1 MSPRAAAW
9 AARFKRAMPIV
20 TVAVFGA
27 ALWMLGRELAAHR
40 IDEIMAYLGRL
51 PPLVL
56 VGAVAMT
63 VASYATLVCYDL
75 SALHYVRRRLP
86 LRDVAI
92 ASFVSYAFSNT
103 IGFAAVTGGSV
114 RYRLYSAAG
123 LNGFEI
129 AAVVV
134 FCTLTFGIGALAIS
148 GLVLLLEPHLVTGVL
163 PLQPGI
169 VRSIGSAL
177 LALLLAYFI
186 FISLKPER
194 LRIRQWRVQLPTLGL
209 SLAQVAIATVDMM
222 FAAAALWL
230 LMPAGTDM
238 DYGRFLGIYVVA
250 TTLGIL
256 SHVPGGLGVFETVM
270 LLMVPAPAGQ
280 MFGALLAFRVVY
292 YLLPLGGA
300 ALLLA
305 FTEIAERQH
314 RLLRTAALLGNTVSR
329 VAPHILAAATFLG
342 GALLLFSGAVPEL
355 TPRVA
360 LVRSI
365 VPEPLLELGNL
376 IGGIAGIGMLL
387 LSHSLLRRLQTAWWL
402 TLLLVAAGIVSA
414 VLKGF
419 DYDEA
424 GVLLVIFVALLPA
437 RPLFYR
443 HAPLLGD
450 RFGPAWLTAIAITL
464 AAAGWLGF
472 FSYKHVTFTGDLWLQ
487 FSLDASAPRVLRAAL
502 AVAVTAVTF
511 GLAVLLTP
519 APPRPILPGPAEL
532 AEAARII
539 RRSPVAAANLALLG
553 DKHLLFDDAGDA
565 FLMYGVRGRSWVAL
579 GDPVGPAAIG
589 AELVWRFQELSHRHD
604 GLALFYD
611 VGPAGLPLYLD
622 LGLTPLKLGE
632 EAWLDLPGFQLA
644 GGTRDA
650 LAQACRRARREG
662 AAFELLPAGAA
673 EPALAELE
681 ALSDAWLAERRH
693 GRERGFALGAFAP
706 GYLRG
711 CPIAVVRQAGRI
723 VAFANL
729 LTGAD
734 RAEVALDL
742 MRSLPGTPPVLL
754 DLLVVDSVAWAR
766 DQGYARFNLGLA
778 PPAGLEGRPLGPLWS
793 RAGAEIFN
801 RGGPFDDFRR
811 LRQYKARFQPQW
823 RPKYLCA
830 PGGLALPR
838 VLADAAQLIAGEG
851 RSPA

>member
-1 MSPRAAAW
+1 M
-9 AARFKRAMPIV
+9 ARLKRAMPFV
-20 TVAVFGA
+20 TIAVFGA
-27 ALWMLGRELAAHR
+27 ALWVLGRALATHR
-40 IDEIMAYLGRL
+40 IDEIMGYLGRL
-51 PPLVL
+51 PPLKL

-63 VASYATLVCYDL
+63 AASYATLVCYDL
-75 SALHYVRRRLP
+75 SALHYVGRRLP

-92 ASFVSYAFSNT
+92 ASFISYAFSNT

-134 FCTLTFGIGALAIS
+134 FCTLTFGIGALAVS
-148 GLVLLLEPHLVTGVL
+148 GLVLLLQPHLITAVL
-163 PLQPGI
+163 PLPPGI

-177 LALLLAYFI
+177 LALLVAYFI
-186 FISLKPER
+186 FISLRPER
-194 LRIRQWRVQLPTLGL
+194 LRVRQWRVQLPTLGL
-209 SLAQVAIATVDMM
+209 SLAQVAIATIDLM

-230 LMPAGTDM
+230 LMPGGTGI

-250 TTLGIL
+250 TTLGIM

-280 MFGALLAFRVVY
+280 MFGALLAYRVVY

-305 FTEIAERQH
+305 FTELAERQH

-355 TPRVA
+355 TPRLA

-376 IGGIAGIGMLL
+376 IGSIAGIGMLL

-402 TLLLVAAGIVSA
+402 TLLLVAAGGVSA

-424 GVLLVIFVALLPA
+424 GVLLVIGVALLPA

-464 AAAGWLGF
+464 ATAAWLGY

-487 FSLDASAPRVLRAAL
+487 FSLDANAPRFLRAAL
-502 AVAVTAVTF
+502 AVAVVAVTF

-532 AEAARII
+532 AEAARIV
-539 RRSPVAAANLALLG
+539 RRSPLAAANLALLG
-553 DKHLLFDDAGDA
+553 DKHLLFDDAGEA
-565 FLMYGVRGRSWVAL
+565 FLMYGMRGRSWVAF
-579 GDPVGPAAIG
+579 GDPIGPPAIG

-611 VGPAGLPLYLD
+611 VGPGGLPLYLD

-632 EAWLDLPGFQLA
+632 EAWLDLPGFALA

-662 AAFELLPAGAA
+662 AAFALLPPGEA
-673 EPALAELE
+673 EPAMAELE
-681 ALSDAWLAERRH
+681 ALSHGWLAERRH
-693 GRERGFALGAFAP
+693 GRERGFALGAFQP
-706 GYLRG
+706 GYLKG
-711 CPIAVVRQAGRI
+711 CPIALVRQGGRI

-729 LTGAD
+729 LTGAE

-742 MRSLPGTPPVLL
+742 IRSLPGTSPALL

-766 DQGYARFNLGLA
+766 EQGYARFNLGLA

-793 RAGAEIFN
+793 RAGAVIFN

-811 LRQYKARFQPQW
+811 LRQYKARFQPHW

-838 VLADAAQLIAGEG
+838 VLADAAQLIAGEARAPG
-851 RSPA
+851 